1 MSGILGRFQV
11 RDFQYWKGMTQDN
24 HLGALLQRKPQMAT
38 NLMVKLLAFH
48 TSNTLNTLLEGL
60 GVREFEDDSEY
71 YWEVVGNASR
81 NIPLLYAAKLDGTI
95 VSANSGNIGANLEP
109 FYLVFAEDWFAD
121 GEFIVGNLNEVYQFR
136 ILGDAIPV
144 GTNYQYKVELAGGN
158 TTGVPAER
166 LLAGERF
173 SIEAAFV
180 EASLSRKVGDVRYA
194 APVAMR
200 NEWSTVRIQHKVP
213 GNMLKKKLAIGIPV
227 QEQTSAGKVVKKIE
241 PMWMFHVDYAV
252 ECQFSKY
259 INNALAFG
267 RSNRTADG
275 QYLNIG
281 KSGNAIRTGSGLYE
295 QMEVANTFYYNVFSL
310 EMLENALYELSVA
323 KLSFGDRYFVLRTGE
338 QGAKLFHRAV
348 MQEVNGWQSLNVS
361 DAGIQKTSSPMH
373 SNSLKA
379 GFQFTEWLAPMGI
392 HLKVEVDPHYD
403 DPERNK
409 IRDANG
415 YLASSRRF
423 DIMDMGSS
431 DEPNIFKCRIKG
443 QPEFRGYQ
451 WGPFANPFTG
461 ETNNSSAS
469 YDEDSS
475 VIHKKAQ
482 FGICVL
488 DPTRTM
494 SLIPIELQGA

>member
-1 MSGILGRFQV
+1 M
-11 RDFQYWKGMTQDN
+11 
-24 HLGALLQRKPQMAT
+24 
-38 NLMVKLLAFH
+38 
-48 TSNTLNTLLEGL
+48 
-60 GVREFEDDSEY
+60 
-71 YWEVVGNASR
+71 
-81 NIPLLYAAKLDGTI
+81 
-95 VSANSGNIGANLEP
+95 
-109 FYLVFAEDWFAD
+109 
-121 GEFIVGNLNEVYQFR
+121 EFIVGNLNEAYQFR

-144 GTNYQYKVELAGGN
+144 GTNYKYKVELAGGN
-158 TTGVPAER
+158 LTGVPAER

-194 APVAMR
+194 SPAAMR

-227 QEQTSAGKVVKKIE
+227 QTQDSAGKVIKKTE

-252 ECQFSKY
+252 EQQFSKY

-267 RSNRTADG
+267 RSNRTAEG

-281 KSGNAIRTGSGLYE
+281 KSGNAIRTGAGLYE
-295 QMEVANTFYYNVFSL
+295 QMEVANTFYINDFSL
-310 EMLENALYELSVA
+310 ALLENALYELSAA
-323 KLSFGDRYFVLRTGE
+323 KLGFGERYFVIRTGE
-338 QGAKLFHRAV
+338 RGAQEFHKAV
-348 MQEVNGWQSLNVS
+348 LNEVNGWTSLNES
-361 DAGIQKTSSPMH
+361 GMGIQKTSSKMH
-373 SNSLKA
+373 SNALKA

-392 HLKVEVDPHYD
+392 HVKVEVDPHYD

-409 IRDANG
+409 IVHHNG
-415 YLASSRRF
+415 GLAMSYRM
-423 DIMDMGSS
+423 DIMDMGTS

-461 ETNNSSAS
+461 EVNNNSAS

-482 FGICVL
+482 FGICLL
-488 DPTRTM
+488 DPTRTL
-494 SLIPIELQGA
+494 SLIPVELQGVA